1 MTQFHI
7 EGKQRQGE
15 KVTFIEFLKIK
26 KAIDPEEHD
35 IDELMAEHYDE
46 YTEFLMTLKEG
57 CSQDEMA

>member
-1 MTQFHI
+1 MTFN
-7 EGKQRQGE
+7 
-15 KVTFIEFLKIK
+15 EFLKIK
-26 KAIDPEEHD
+26 KKIDPETQD